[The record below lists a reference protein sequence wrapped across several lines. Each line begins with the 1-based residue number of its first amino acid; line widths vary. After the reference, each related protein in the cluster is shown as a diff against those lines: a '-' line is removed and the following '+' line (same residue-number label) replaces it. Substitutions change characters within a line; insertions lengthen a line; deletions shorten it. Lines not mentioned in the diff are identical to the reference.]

1 MSAIRATS
9 IGAALLLTAH
19 PLSALAEIPV
29 QALQRVLQGEHEKQG
44 DEYSEEGVSHL
55 LMTIVL
61 TKPTKRDEAC
71 RGQCADEKSPISEEA
86 PRSSREGEAALAALS
101 ALHRRLHVTFLPLQ
115 ERPKMQDLI
124 RDRLCPEKRRHTLLL
139 SCGPPELCDAT
150 RDAARLFRLAY
161 VEQPYGW

>member
-1 MSAIRATS
+1 MPHAASS
-9 IGAALLLTAH
+9 ICAAPLLTVH
-19 PLSALAEIPV
+19 PLSALAELPV
-29 QALQRVLQGEHEKQG
+29 QALQRVLQGEDEKQG
-44 DEYSEEGVSHL
+44 DEYSEEGVPHL

-61 TKPTKRDEAC
+61 TKPTKRDEVY
-71 RGQCADEKSPISEEA
+71 RGQSAEEKSQISEEV

-115 ERPKMQDLI
+115 ERPNMQDVI
-124 RDRLCPEKRRHTLLL
+124 RDRLCPEKRRRTLLL

-150 RDAARLFRLAY
+150 RDAARLFKLAY